1 MAASTTATTTTP
13 STMLLSPQQPPR
25 DLSHL
30 RALVPVATHRDAS
43 SGQAHTYLN
52 ASFQPPM
59 NLIVRSAI
67 QSFLDE
73 ATFSPHPKPTWQS
86 RAEDLR
92 ALLATYLHAPSA
104 STIALTRDTTEG
116 LNLIQ
121 RSLAL
126 QPGDNVLILD
136 SEHPNQACG
145 WLALRD
151 TIPGLEIRQIP
162 TTGTAHD
169 FHATAA
175 TFAPYVDA
183 RTRAVG
189 LSSCMFHSGQRNDV
203 AGISAAFR
211 PRGIHVLADLTQEV
225 GFGAVDVGALG
236 VSAAAFGLHKGLGC
250 PTGLGALYVD
260 PAVLGELKGTP
271 PIVGAGGV
279 ANLRAD
285 LTVSAVEGLV
295 YHGSARRFE
304 HLNVS
309 LIAVHAARAALRFLL
324 YDVGVEELEAHLRA
338 LGRRLREGAGRLR
351 VPVVG
356 EVEEEK
362 RAPQATVLALR
373 DERWMELLERE
384 RIRVSAYRLGV
395 RVSVGFYNNEADIDR
410 LLEVLEIGKA
420 AGIPLC

>member
-1 MAASTTATTTTP
+1 MASTTTATTSTP

-30 RALVPVATHRDAS
+30 RALVPVATHRDA

-121 RSLAL
+121 RSLPL

-151 TIPGLEIRQIP
+151 GSIPGLEIRQIP
-162 TTGTAHD
+162 TAGTAHE

-175 TFAPYVDA
+175 TFEPFVDA

-236 VSAAAFGLHKGLGC
+236 VSAAAFSLHKGMGC

-260 PAVLGELKGTP
+260 PGVLGELKGTP
-271 PIVGAGGV
+271 PIVGAGAV
-279 ANLRAD
+279 ANLKAD
-285 LTVSAVEGLV
+285 LTVSADVQLE

-309 LIAVHAARAALRFLL
+309 LVAVHAARAALRFLL
-324 YDVGVEELEAHLRA
+324 YDVGVEALEAHLRA
-338 LGRRLREGAGRLR
+338 LGRRLRESAGRLG

-356 EVEEEK
+356 EEEEEK

-384 RIRVSAYRLGV
+384 RISVSAYRLGI

>member
-1 MAASTTATTTTP
+1 
-13 STMLLSPQQPPR
+13 MLLSPQDPPR

-30 RALVPVATHRDAS
+30 RALVPVASHRDA

-67 QSFLDE
+67 HSFLDE

-116 LNLIQ
+116 LNLFQ

-145 WLALRD
+145 WLALRESAG
-151 TIPGLEIRQIP
+151 IEVRQVP
-162 TTGTAHD
+162 TAGTAHE

-203 AGISAAFR
+203 AGIAAAMR
-211 PRGIHVLADLTQEV
+211 ARGIHVLADLTQEV
-225 GFGAVDVGALG
+225 GFGRVDVQELG

-260 PAVLGELKGTP
+260 PGVLGELKGTP
-271 PIVGAGGV
+271 PIVGAGAV
-279 ANLRAD
+279 ANLKAD
-285 LTVSAVEGLV
+285 LTVSAEEGGLV

-309 LIAVHAARAALRFLL
+309 LVAVHAARAALRFLL
-324 YDVGVEELEAHLRA
+324 YDVGVEAVEAHLRA
-338 LGRRLREGAGRLR
+338 LGRRLREGAGRLG

-356 EVEEEK
+356 EVEVEK

-384 RIRVSAYRLGV
+384 RIRVSAYRLGI
-395 RVSVGFYNNEADIDR
+395 RVSVGFYNNEADISR
-410 LLEVLEIGKA
+410 LLEVLEQGKA